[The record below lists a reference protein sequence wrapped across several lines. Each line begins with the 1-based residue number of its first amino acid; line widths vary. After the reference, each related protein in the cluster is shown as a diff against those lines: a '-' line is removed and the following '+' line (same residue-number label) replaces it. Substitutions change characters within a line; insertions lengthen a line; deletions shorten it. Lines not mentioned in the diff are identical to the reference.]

1 MNTWLSLEL
10 FKIIFSCVEKGAL
23 IIITLTCITFFIE
36 SNSCTPNPCRHNGKC
51 KIVNNN
57 FECDCAGTF
66 YRGKFCERGVLI
78 VPEISILSVYQ
89 TKSNLKIQGYPIN
102 HIIVTLIS
110 SPDVLIKP
118 SKITL
123 TRNKTSATFA
133 VTVRKYG
140 FVSIKYNVSG
150 ENADEFEKPD
160 STVLFV
166 DEANKTIFTPI
177 CYPCGGILAKG
188 CFMETVNNRS
198 FTSNLKWSSLKKS
211 FGITQILAYE
221 NKTLPLSLTGGQIM
235 PSGTIKT
242 YSLRNEVEVNNAIR
256 FIDNCSNKRE
266 KLVNIGN
273 ILRTNTFEYSI
284 QVFFNAYT
292 PSWFKLIAASNIN
305 EYYKNDLYAEL
316 YLGSEMQ
323 EKSDNCIGGFR
334 FKSNNTYYIHHTNQ
348 VYNILL
354 PQNFIELPNFCTKC
368 FIMDLDDKYI
378 YFGFSRKN
386 DINAESDQIYKDI
399 IQNFSSNISSLIG
412 FHIISS
418 FISFDLVGSSH
429 MLKLIGKQNYSISF
443 GDLNVRIVAEGQMSF
458 ISDENFKSYK
468 EMTLGE
474 NGFVDFTI
482 KFTVNDKVQ
491 SIQINGLS
499 SEVNSYKEIK
509 SNKVAKVLTTIFP
522 IRNIFQTSDLSNIF
536 KFSGLS
542 PLSLNITYDLVT
554 ASFKEKV
561 ILNNILNQVNKAKE
575 IVSATLIFLTRLS
588 VNEYLRDNLN
598 TLQNSMKNLMKA
610 ILSFSNNYVSVFR
623 DIEVVRFLLSEE
635 LKKFSVLLHQY
646 VQSNPLDHVEMKLRF
661 LNFKNQYDEFIQNTN
676 VNSRQQYEVG
686 EMYDITIESEGQLCV
701 EYFCFTQLALI
712 IHLYQKKIVG
722 QFVSKDHIGKYVK
735 IFPHSKIYYNLEKK
749 IKSLSLKG
757 EVLVFNQAKEID
769 ISIQKALL
777 SFHVDARIGNEDL
790 IPLHVEASL
799 EAVLRD
805 DPLYFVF
812 SGNMEKSTQI
822 KKDIEAAL
830 RDYFSKLEQTLNS
843 REASISSLQSSAQ
856 RLLDQVNN
864 KTAQMKVKVQQLK
877 NQIQSVNTNITGLE
891 ILLNT
896 QKEAYKK
903 ALRQHSNLASS
914 QIQTLVEQCQPKLC
928 NSSCIPG
935 LKKEICSMRKQV
947 PLIDQQCHLENT
959 TTIVYENVKVNRSAL
974 TTKLEKKTDCWSEC
988 PPLKKFWNS
997 LGKRKRR
1004 GIVTNVLGEIVT
1016 EVAPTIFEKVGGE
1029 EGKIGAEIGGMIFG
1043 PLGSI
1048 GGGFIGSLFGSCD
1061 RYCAYDYVPVPSI
1074 ITLQEYEVRPVV
1086 KQIQRTHCKSN
1097 IRYVNGSTESVYEC
1111 AVKAQCLNVFVDKSC
1126 LKKQLEC
1133 SHLREIITNSIL
1145 DKSTIQKKFQE
1156 LTKTSY
1162 IYDLLITK
1170 RNMLVHQSQNI
1181 EQELAIAHALN
1192 TSTQKTHLS
1201 LENTLK
1207 KFEEATKNDR
1217 LLIEKHK
1224 TQPNLFK
1231 SVGLKFNFSYTSGM
1245 EFPKQFLIEIYIFS
1259 LSSTILFDVN
1269 NYKKSVQAISLEITD
1284 LVKQTFFGK
1293 RKRRSTEDLQPNPN
1307 DKKCL
1312 LIQQAEM
1319 FLLEIL
1325 TSYKDK
1331 LNEFRK
1337 LKSDKLEQT
1346 KASEED
1352 MAKLKQNISIQFA
1365 AIADNSTEKLL
1376 NKELNTIFAKKLQ
1389 DEKDISMKYLWNS
1402 TIIEIL
1408 SRLQVFVFD
1417 QQSTDCVNLLD
1428 CLQFYTDILISIT
1441 ALEEDMIALNITNKI
1456 EDWKLNLLQLISAYP
1471 NIDHAEKLIA
1481 TTTGS
1486 ISEINPTQW
1495 FCGNP
1500 PSLKMLLA
1508 DTIVLIEG
1516 ESFFLNVHV
1525 LNKRYNYQIIWKRN
1539 NHVLQGY
1546 NTTVL
1551 SKTVTK
1557 GDEGYYSCEIT
1568 NKFGVSNCGS
1578 VFVKVFENIK
1588 FLIEPQDTI
1597 GYLHSS
1603 KKLYLTCTVSNNT
1616 SNGTFAWYY
1625 RKFDEPATHNVLIS
1639 ESESRIEI
1647 NQNTV
1652 YSSGFYTCQ
1661 YTTKLVR
1668 ALSRKAVVH
1677 VLKTSIAVER
1687 IRVIMLFSKSVIK
1700 RLQSEG
1706 QDDDTEIKLELAKLL
1721 LAKSEQI
1728 SIEDRTEDGI
1738 GKERMKFIL
1747 SSKNSTNVLE
1757 KSDEDD
1763 ITDKILKEREN
1774 FLLRLVYLYVQ
1785 ANNSKN
1791 FTVNNKIYSIDQ
1803 DSISIETMDPL
1814 CPYNQVLEKNGYIC
1828 GKFYV
1833 SLIYSFPETK
1843 QLSN

>member
-1 MNTWLSLEL
+1 M
-10 FKIIFSCVEKGAL
+10 IY
-23 IIITLTCITFFIE
+23 FFIE
-36 SNSCTPNPCRHNGKC
+36 SKSCTPNPCRNNGKC
-51 KIVNNN
+51 KIVNNT
-57 FECDCAGTF
+57 FECDCTGTF

-78 VPEISILSVYQ
+78 VPEIPILSVYQ
-89 TKSNLKIQGYPIN
+89 TKSNLKIQGYPVN

-118 SKITL
+118 TKITL
-123 TRNKTSATFA
+123 TRSKTSATFA

-140 FVSIKYNVSG
+140 FDSIKYNITG
-150 ENADEFEKPD
+150 ENAPEFEKPD
-160 STVLFV
+160 STFLFA
-166 DEANKTIFTPI
+166 DEDNKTIFTPI
-177 CYPCGGILAKG
+177 CYPCGGILTKG
-188 CFMETVNNRS
+188 CFMETIKNKS
-198 FTSNLKWSSLKKS
+198 FTSNLRWSSTKRS

-221 NKTLPLSLTGGQIM
+221 NKTLPLSLTGGQIL

-242 YSLRNEVEVNNAIR
+242 YGVGNELEANNAIR

-266 KLVNIGN
+266 EPVNIGN
-273 ILRTNTFEYSI
+273 ILRTHTFEYSI
-284 QVFFNAYT
+284 QVFFNAYF

-305 EYYKNDLYAEL
+305 EYYKRDLYAEL
-316 YLGSEMQ
+316 YSGSEMQ
-323 EKSDNCIGGFR
+323 KKSDKCVGGVR
-334 FKSNNTYYIHHTNQ
+334 FKSNNTYYIHQTNQ
-348 VYNILL
+348 VYHILL

-368 FIMDLDDKYI
+368 FVMDLDDKYI
-378 YFGFSRKN
+378 YFGFSRKT

-399 IQNFSSNISSLIG
+399 LQNFSRNISSLIG

-418 FISFDLVGSSH
+418 FISFELVGSSH
-429 MLKLIGKQNYSISF
+429 MLKFNGKQNYSIDF
-443 GDLNVRIVAEGQMSF
+443 GDLNVRIIAEGQMSF
-458 ISDENFKSYK
+458 SLDENLKSYK

-474 NGFVDFTI
+474 KGFVDFTI

-491 SIQINGLS
+491 SIQITGS
-499 SEVNSYKEIK
+499 SGEVNSYKEIK
-509 SNKVAKVLTTIFP
+509 SNKIAKVLTTIFP
-522 IRNIFQTSDLSNIF
+522 IRNIFQTSDMSNIF
-536 KFSGLS
+536 RFSNLS
-542 PLSLNITYDLVT
+542 PISLNITYDLVT
-554 ASFKEKV
+554 VSFKEKV
-561 ILNNILNQVNKAKE
+561 MLNNILNQVNKAKE

-588 VNEYLRDNLN
+588 VNEHLRDNLN
-598 TLQNSMKNLMKA
+598 ALQNSMKNLMKV
-610 ILSFSNNYVSVFR
+610 ILSFSNNYVSAFR
-623 DIEVVRFLLSEE
+623 DIEVLRFLLSEE

-646 VQSNPLDHVEMKLRF
+646 VQSNPLDHVGMKLKF
-661 LNFKNQYDEFIQNTN
+661 LNFKNQFDELIRNTN
-676 VNSRQQYEVG
+676 VNIRQQYDVG
-686 EMYDITIESEGQLCV
+686 KMSDITIVSEGQLCA
-701 EYFCFTQLALI
+701 EYFCFTQLVLLI
-712 IHLYQKKIVG
+712 DLNQKKIVG
-722 QFVSKDHIGKYVK
+722 QFISKDNIGNYIK
-735 IFPHSKIYYNLEKK
+735 ILPYSKIYYNLENK
-749 IKSLSLKG
+749 IKPLSLKG
-757 EVLVFNQAKEID
+757 EVVVFNQVKEVE
-769 ISIQKALL
+769 ISILNSL
-777 SFHVDARIGNEDL
+777 VSFNVDARIGNEDV

-812 SGNMEKSTQI
+812 SGDMEKSTQI
-822 KKDIEAAL
+822 KRDIKGAL

-856 RLLDQVNN
+856 RLLDDVNN
-864 KTAQMKVKVQQLK
+864 KTAQMKVKSQQLK
-877 NQIQSVNTNITGLE
+877 NQIESGNVNLTSLE
-891 ILLNT
+891 SLLNT

-914 QIQTLVEQCQPKLC
+914 QIQRLVEQCQPKLC

-935 LKKEICSMRKQV
+935 LKKEICSMPKQV
-947 PLIDQQCHLENT
+947 PLIDQQCYLENT
-959 TTIVYENVKVNRSAL
+959 TTVVYQNVKVNRSTL
-974 TTKLEKKTDCWSEC
+974 STKYEKKTDCWSEC
-988 PPLKKFWNS
+988 PPLKKFWNT

-1016 EVAPTIFEKVGGE
+1016 EVAPSIFEKVGGE
-1029 EGKIGAEIGGMIFG
+1029 EAKFGAEIGGMIFG

-1048 GGGFIGSLFGSCD
+1048 GGGFVGSLFGSCD
-1061 RYCAYDYVPVPSI
+1061 RYCAYDYEPVSSI
-1074 ITLQEYEVRPVV
+1074 ITLQGYETRPVA
-1086 KQIQRTHCKSN
+1086 KQTQRTHCKSN
-1097 IRYVNGSTESVYEC
+1097 IRYINGSTESVYEC

-1162 IYDLLITK
+1162 IYDLLIAK
-1170 RNMLVHQSQNI
+1170 RNMFVQQSQNI

-1207 KFEEATKNDR
+1207 KFQETRKKDR

-1224 TQPNLFK
+1224 TQPTLFK
-1231 SVGLKFNFSYTSGM
+1231 SVGLKLNFSYTPGM
-1245 EFPKQFLIEIYIFS
+1245 KFPKQILIEIYVFS
-1259 LSSTILFDVN
+1259 LSSTILFDVD
-1269 NYKKSVQAISLEITD
+1269 NYQKSVQDISLEIAE
-1284 LVKQTFFGK
+1284 LVKQMFFGK
-1293 RKRRSTEDLQPNPN
+1293 RKRRSTENIRPSPN

-1312 LIQQAEM
+1312 LMQQAEM

-1331 LNEFRK
+1331 LNKFRK
-1337 LKSDKLEQT
+1337 LKSAKLEQS

-1352 MAKLKQNISIQFA
+1352 IAKLKQNISIQFA
-1365 AIADNSTEKLL
+1365 AIKDNSTEKLL
-1376 NKELNTIFAKKLQ
+1376 NKELDEIFAKKLQ
-1389 DEKDISMKYLWNS
+1389 DEKDISMKYFWNF
-1402 TIIEIL
+1402 TMTEIL
-1408 SRLQVFVFD
+1408 SHLQVFVFD

-1441 ALEEDMIALNITNKI
+1441 ALEEDMISLNITNKI
-1456 EDWKLNLLQLISAYP
+1456 KDWKLNLLQLITDYP
-1471 NIDHAEKLIA
+1471 NINHAKKLIK
-1481 TTTGS
+1481 TTAES
-1486 ISEINPTQW
+1486 IFDINPTQW

-1516 ESFFLNVHV
+1516 ESFFLKVDV
-1525 LNKRYNYQIIWKRN
+1525 LNNRFSYQIIWKRN

-1578 VFVKVFENIK
+1578 VFVKVFEKIK
-1588 FLIEPQDTI
+1588 FLMEPQDTT
-1597 GYLHSS
+1597 GYLYSS
-1603 KKLYLTCTVSNNT
+1603 KKLYLTCTVSNYT

-1625 RKFDEPATHNVLIS
+1625 RKFDEPATHNVLVS
-1639 ESESRIEI
+1639 KSESRIEI
-1647 NQNTV
+1647 NQDTV

-1668 ALSRKAVVH
+1668 ALSREAVVH
-1677 VLKTSIAVER
+1677 VLKTSVAVER
-1687 IRVIMLFSKSVIK
+1687 IRVIMLFSKSKIN
-1700 RLQSEG
+1700 RLQPEV
-1706 QDDDTEIKLELAKLL
+1706 QDDDTGIKLELAKLL
-1721 LAKSEQI
+1721 LARSEQI
-1728 SIEDRTEDGI
+1728 NIEDRTADGV
-1738 GKERMKFIL
+1738 GKERIMFIL
-1747 SSKNSTNVLE
+1747 SGNNSTNDLQ
-1757 KSDEDD
+1757 KSDEND

-1791 FTVNNKIYSIDQ
+1791 FTTNNRIYSIDQ
-1803 DSISIETMDPL
+1803 DSISVETLDPL
-1814 CPYNQVLEKNGYIC
+1814 CPDNQVLEKNGYIC
-1828 GKFYV
+1828 GKFCI
-1833 SLIYSFPETK
+1833 SLIHSFPDKATK
-1843 QLSN
+1843 QLSNTVLVFRSAS